1 MSQKHSVFEESR
13 VDGSSDSESDDI
25 WHEAKEPNQLELDTL
40 RHVSGKIPLTCW
52 YIAVVELAER
62 FTYYGLSA
70 PFQNYAQ
77 YSPDEFP
84 RGVLN
89 LDSHDAT
96 AITYF
101 WQFWCF
107 LSPLLGAVIA
117 DTYLGKYATICWFSG
132 AYAVGMIVLFVTS
145 IPEVGNYSVK
155 FGGFLVG
162 IIIIGL
168 GTGGIK
174 ANISTL
180 IADQISGKTPRIKT
194 LKSGERVIEDPS
206 ITVQNIFMLFYLMIN
221 LGSLSVFAT
230 SALEFEVGF
239 WAAYLLPLCFFAVVP
254 VFLYLG
260 RNSYVK
266 VPVGDKVI
274 ARAFKC
280 TLIALRNRFD
290 FSAAK
295 PSLHPESD
303 FSWSDQFVDE
313 VDRAVHACKVFL
325 FFPIFWLVYGQMI
338 SNFVAQAGQMES
350 HGIPNDML
358 QAANSIGI
366 IILIPLC
373 EFVVYPLIRR
383 VTPFKAITRIFWG
396 FTVASISMVYAAIL
410 QHFIYQAGPCYNNPL
425 ECAPEFRLIPNEV
438 HVAIQIPA
446 YAILAL
452 SEILASVTGLEYA
465 YTKAP
470 ASMKSFIMALFL
482 LTLAAGSAFGMA
494 LAPLNRD
501 PHMVWTYSGLAIACF
516 LTGCAFY
523 LCFWRYNRR
532 EEEWNQMDYAKDD

>member
-1 MSQKHSVFEESR
+1 
-13 VDGSSDSESDDI
+13 
-25 WHEAKEPNQLELDTL
+25 
-40 RHVSGKIPLTCW
+40 
-52 YIAVVELAER
+52 
-62 FTYYGLSA
+62 
-70 PFQNYAQ
+70 
-77 YSPDEFP
+77 
-84 RGVLN
+84 
-89 LDSHDAT
+89 
-96 AITYF
+96 
-101 WQFWCF
+101 
-107 LSPLLGAVIA
+107 
-117 DTYLGKYATICWFSG
+117 
-132 AYAVGMIVLFVTS
+132 
-145 IPEVGNYSVK
+145 
-155 FGGFLVG
+155 
-162 IIIIGL
+162 L

-295 PSLHPESD
+295 PSLHPESG

-516 LTGCAFY
+516 LSGCAFY
-523 LCFWRYNRR
+523 VCFWRYNRR